1 MIARW
6 GAAIGGPNAI
16 TTWSWTAS
24 MPLALVLGVNGG
36 LILGL
41 PLGTWLLAVVA
52 TQVLLI
58 APLALARLTYLSGR
72 PRAPRPVS
80 ALVTF
85 GILGALRS
93 VLLIAFAVMLG
104 VTPSADLVASWVV
117 ASAAYGVAALSA
129 IAIVVDGI
137 REHRA
142 ALQRLD
148 VLRASL
154 ARTRALDEM
163 RRDELAEVF
172 LAEVD
177 ASVTSALE
185 GVRVTGRSTRDE
197 VSAALR
203 AVAETVVRPLS
214 HRLASDDEWVIPIP
228 TPTTPAPRTA
238 RVRELLTAMRPAPA
252 LLPVALIE
260 VLALPYLLQRIGTA
274 FALLNLIVG
283 SAILYLLCWAI
294 ARLWGERAMTPAR
307 LLLLAIAYAVAGG
320 AAAAAIDVI
329 AHLLGMAVPFFWTT
343 VAFVPIA
350 ALAVSLLGAL
360 DERRHAV
367 EEETAEA
374 LVADAQETAR
384 MRDGLADL
392 RKRLARVLHSTVQGE
407 FIAAALALAAQ
418 GDASI
423 ETIDAELDELSQ
435 RVRDRIRVVETP
447 VARAADR
454 IGDLVE
460 LWADVLAVDTT
471 AEPAAWAA
479 LDAHPALLDRAVDVV
494 AEGLTNAVRHG
505 SAREVTLSVTAHD
518 GAVVMRIGS
527 PGTLSATARPSLGIR
542 TVAESADAWELA
554 QVDDRV
560 DLTVSLRPR

>member
-1 MIARW
+1 
-6 GAAIGGPNAI
+6 
-16 TTWSWTAS
+16 
-24 MPLALVLGVNGG
+24 
-36 LILGL
+36 
-41 PLGTWLLAVVA
+41 
-52 TQVLLI
+52 
-58 APLALARLTYLSGR
+58 
-72 PRAPRPVS
+72 
-80 ALVTF
+80 
-85 GILGALRS
+85 
-93 VLLIAFAVMLG
+93 
-104 VTPSADLVASWVV
+104 
-117 ASAAYGVAALSA
+117 
-129 IAIVVDGI
+129 
-137 REHRA
+137 
-142 ALQRLD
+142 
-148 VLRASL
+148 
-154 ARTRALDEM
+154 
-163 RRDELAEVF
+163 
-172 LAEVD
+172 
-177 ASVTSALE
+177 
-185 GVRVTGRSTRDE
+185 
-197 VSAALR
+197 
-203 AVAETVVRPLS
+203 
-214 HRLASDDEWVIPIP
+214 
-228 TPTTPAPRTA
+228 
-238 RVRELLTAMRPAPA
+238 
-252 LLPVALIE
+252 
-260 VLALPYLLQRIGTA
+260 
-274 FALLNLIVG
+274 
-283 SAILYLLCWAI
+283 
-294 ARLWGERAMTPAR
+294 MTPAR

-384 MRDGLADL
+384 MRDGLAAL